1 VRKFTQV
8 NTVIYQSQYQTG
20 TETLFIDI
28 NKHAALNNFSL
39 IDFAEIWIYF
49 AREQDDVPTHIVNRR
64 MVVNFLQ
71 VDIVDSDAFFN
82 LFLEE
87 LRRVI
92 LQPNA
97 ARSTRYSLHSQRQT
111 TSNDKATQWSPSVSQ
126 DWINPGPLQSV
137 MK

>member
-1 VRKFTQV
+1 
-8 NTVIYQSQYQTG
+8 
-20 TETLFIDI
+20 LFIDI

-49 AREQDDVPTHIVNRR
+49 ASKQDAVPTHIVNRR

-71 VDIVDSDAFFN
+71 VDIVDSNAFFD

-92 LQPNA
+92 LQPSA
-97 ARSTRYSLHSQRQT
+97 ARRTRHSLHSQRLT
-111 TSNDKATQWSPSVSQ
+111 TSNDKRRPRQWSRSVSQ
-126 DWINPGPLQSV
+126 EWINPDPQQTV